1 MKEKEL
7 TWSPK
12 PSSALSNSETYSKR
26 WLRWAIFFFLLLSLS
41 SLWNGFEGKKRKKRK
56 EKKQAIENLLTG
68 SAVTEMHFSI
78 QGTHPCRTSKT
89 GLRSLSILT
98 GSGLHRVCD
107 VVWNSKAH
115 CLCRALKQ
123 QHQPMEHSWGSPC
136 FAQAK
141 RLYGLKPTCAG
152 TAGNWNISS
161 TGDLWSYIIIQSSG
175 LLMCHLL
182 NYLPSSSCSFQAA
195 YGNTSLSIH
204 SSFCGNNWKENTKQQ
219 KVRQLHILYISRTF
233 SSAVSS

>member
-1 MKEKEL
+1 M
-7 TWSPK
+7 
-12 PSSALSNSETYSKR
+12 ALRER
-26 WLRWAIFFFLLLSLS
+26 R
-41 SLWNGFEGKKRKKRK
+41 GKKGRK
-56 EKKQAIENLLTG
+56 KKQAIENLLTG

-98 GSGLHRVCD
+98 GSGQHRVCD

-182 NYLPSSSCSFQAA
+182 NELPIISLLLPVLSRLPMETQVLVFTHHSVEIIGKKIQSSRKSGNCTFFIFPELFVLLYQAKPELHRL
-195 YGNTSLSIH
+195 LSILARL
-204 SSFCGNNWKENTKQQ
+204 CRLN
-219 KVRQLHILYISRTF
+219 
-233 SSAVSS
+233 